1 MSFEERNAVVAILS
15 SIVAWGIMITVLGQN
30 TLAGVYEGAG
40 GAQAWA
46 RTVLWLILISI
57 GITIAATILFNIGY
71 ALLTGERNL
80 SAHADERDKGIA
92 LRGMRA
98 TQIIMATGI
107 VLAIVYLAFGGGMVM
122 FLNLILA
129 VSALASVA
137 GEVVKLYHYRRGF

>member
-15 SIVAWGIMITVLGQN
+15 SFFAWGLMIAVLGQN
-30 TLAGVYEGAG
+30 TLAGAYEGAG

-57 GITIAATILFNIGY
+57 GIMIAATILFNIGY
-71 ALLTGERNL
+71 AIVTGERNL
-80 SAHADERDKGIA
+80 SAHTDERDKGIA

-98 TQIIMATGI
+98 AQVVMATGI
-107 VLAIVYLAFGGGMVM
+107 VLAIVYLAFGGQMVM

-129 VSALASVA
+129 VSAVAGLAS
-137 GEVVKLYHYRRGF
+137 EVVKLYHYRRGF